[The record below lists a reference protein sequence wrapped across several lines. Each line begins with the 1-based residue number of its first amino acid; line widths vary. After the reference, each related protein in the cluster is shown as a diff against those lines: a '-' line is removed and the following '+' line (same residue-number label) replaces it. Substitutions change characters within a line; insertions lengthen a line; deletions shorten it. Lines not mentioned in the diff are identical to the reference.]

1 MEGMH
6 EALLWHFPGFCGGT
20 ERSRISCVKP
30 FRNKQAA
37 QAALS
42 FIILVSGIVV
52 EIAIAGSF
60 VTYFLSASGLGER
73 LSNRALSAAEA
84 GVRDAQVR
92 ITRDSDFVTSGSLVY
107 SLSLGSD
114 VASIDVSRSGS
125 GPFVYTISSTGVAST
140 RERKLVATLVVHSSG
155 LMQLQE
161 ISEEPL

>member
-1 MEGMH
+1 MH
-6 EALLWHFPGFCGGT
+6 EALPRCSYGFCG
-20 ERSRISCVKP
+20 EIARSCTPYSGP
-30 FRNKQAA
+30 FRNRQAA

-114 VASIDVSRSGS
+114 VASVDVSRSGS

-140 RERKLVATLVVHSSG
+140 RERKLIATLVVHSSG